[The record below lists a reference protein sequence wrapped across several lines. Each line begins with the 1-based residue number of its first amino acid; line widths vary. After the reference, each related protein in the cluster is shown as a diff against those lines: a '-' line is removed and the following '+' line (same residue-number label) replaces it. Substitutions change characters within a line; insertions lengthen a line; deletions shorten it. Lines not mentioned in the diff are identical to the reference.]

1 MTINTKQDGGNITFT
16 LSGEL
21 NTQTAPELS
30 SEYSRFKS
38 TAEHILL
45 DMKNLSYITS
55 AGLRV
60 LLTMEQ
66 DMEDKGGS
74 LVLTGVN
81 EEVME
86 VFELTGFVNI
96 LDIR

>member
-1 MTINTKQDGGNITFT
+1 
-16 LSGEL
+16 
-21 NTQTAPELS
+21 
-30 SEYSRFKS
+30 
-38 TAEHILL
+38 
-45 DMKNLSYITS
+45 MKNLSYITS

>member
-1 MTINTKQDGGNITFT
+1 MTINTKQDGGNITFS

-21 NTQTAPELS
+21 NTQTATELS

-45 DMKNLSYITS
+45 DMKNLNYITS

-66 DMEDKGGS
+66 DMEDKSGS
-74 LVLTGVN
+74 LALTGVN
-81 EEVME
+81 EDVME